1 MDQAR
6 HVDARHASNK
16 SQQPVRRPPA
26 GPHKKISVG
35 QPAKTRT
42 KPATRCTT
50 QRQGGALEPQTA
62 DMVSEHLYLKIL

>member
-26 GPHKKISVG
+26 DPQKKIICRL
-35 QPAKTRT
+35 A
-42 KPATRCTT
+42 
-50 QRQGGALEPQTA
+50 
-62 DMVSEHLYLKIL
+62 SENTHEAGNTMHDPGHLYLKIL

>member
-26 GPHKKISVG
+26 DPQKKISVG
-35 QPAKTRT
+35 
-42 KPATRCTT
+42 
-50 QRQGGALEPQTA
+50 
-62 DMVSEHLYLKIL
+62 